1 MLSFCMPMP
10 CLPMIGTRRRA
21 LLLGTAIG
29 AFSPWRTAWA
39 IEQLKIGSEH
49 GTIDFSI
56 GDSKLFRTTGEF
68 KKWHGIVDVDHADVG
83 KSHVNV
89 RVDTTSI
96 EMLDKQQTDM
106 LKGADFFAVDKF
118 PEMTFRSTS
127 IARKT
132 RDDLTVTGDITLRG
146 ITKPMQLD
154 VQVLDR
160 KPDAPPGARYA
171 RFLGQGQIKRS
182 EFGMTKYVDIVG
194 DTVDISIRADAWR

>member
-1 MLSFCMPMP
+1 MPRP
-10 CLPMIGTRRRA
+10 PTIGTRRRA
-21 LLLGTAIG
+21 LLLGTAV
-29 AFSPWRTAWA
+29 AAVSPWRTAWA
-39 IEQLKIGSEH
+39 IDQLKISNEH

-68 KKWHGIVDVDHADVG
+68 KEWHGVVDVDHADVG
-83 KSHVNV
+83 RSRVDV
-89 RVDTTSI
+89 RVDTRSI

-118 PEMTFRSTS
+118 PEMTFQSTS
-127 IARKT
+127 IERKNH
-132 RDDLTVTGDITLRG
+132 DELKVTGDITLRG

-171 RFLGQGQIKRS
+171 RFHGQGQIKRS

>member
-1 MLSFCMPMP
+1 MLSFPMP
-10 CLPMIGTRRRA
+10 RPPTIGTRRRA
-21 LLLGTAIG
+21 LLLGTAV
-29 AFSPWRTAWA
+29 AAVSPWRTAWA
-39 IEQLKIGSEH
+39 IDQLKISSER

-68 KKWHGIVDVDHADVG
+68 KEWHGVVDVDHADVG
-83 KSHVNV
+83 RSRVDV
-89 RVDTTSI
+89 RVDTRSI

-118 PEMTFRSTS
+118 PEMTFQSTS
-127 IARKT
+127 IERKN
-132 RDDLTVTGDITLRG
+132 RDELKVTGDITLRG

-171 RFLGQGQIKRS
+171 RFHGQGQIKRS

>member
-1 MLSFCMPMP
+1 MLSFCMPCP
-10 CLPMIGTRRRA
+10 PTIGTRRRA
-21 LLLGTAIG
+21 LLLGTVVAL
-29 AFSPWRTAWA
+29 SPSRTAWA
-39 IEQLKIGSEH
+39 SEQLKISSER

-83 KSHVNV
+83 RSRVDV
-89 RVDTTSI
+89 RVDTRSI

-106 LKGADFFAVDKF
+106 LKSADFFAVDKF

-127 IARKT
+127 IQRKT
-132 RDDLTVTGDITLRG
+132 RDDLEVTGDITLRG

-171 RFLGQGQIKRS
+171 RFHGQGQIKRS

-194 DTVDISIRADAWR
+194 DIVDISIRADAWR